1 MYVERHFVDRV
12 GWLRAGVLG
21 ANDGILSTA
30 SLILGVASAATSH
43 SSIVLAGVS
52 GLVAGAMSMA
62 AGEFVSV
69 SSQADS
75 EQADIA
81 RERKELAADPAGETE
96 ELAKIYRERGLDE
109 RLAREVAQKLMAKD
123 ALGVHMRDEL
133 GISEALSAR
142 PVQAALTSAV
152 SFAVGAALPLAVV
165 FVAPRSMLIAAVAI
179 SSLVF
184 LAGLGAVAA
193 KTGGSGPFN
202 AMVRV
207 TFWGAL
213 AMGVTAGIGAVFG
226 VAAG

>member
-1 MYVERHFVDRV
+1 MQ
-12 GWLRAGVLG
+12 
-21 ANDGILSTA
+21 LSYA
-30 SLILGVASAATSH
+30 P
-43 SSIVLAGVS
+43 
-52 GLVAGAMSMA
+52 
-62 AGEFVSV
+62 
-69 SSQADS
+69 
-75 EQADIA
+75 
-81 RERKELAADPAGETE
+81 DPAA
-96 ELAKIYRERGLDE
+96 LQNLDE

-193 KTGGSGPFN
+193 KTGGSGPLK
-202 AMVRV
+202 AMARV

-226 VAAG
+226 VAVG